1 MTARHRPIA
10 FTLNAKRVSLRV
22 HPMTRLLDVLRED
35 CGLTGT
41 KEGCGEG
48 ECGACTVIVD
58 GRAVNSCLVP
68 VAQVAG
74 ATIMTIE
81 GLKGRH
87 PLQRAFAEHGGAQCG
102 ICTPGM
108 IMAAAALGPR
118 PTLGQVRTG
127 LAGNICRCTGYE
139 GIYRAIRNSDKALG
153 ARRSALVSRKTG
165 PPSSWSPGASAPGS
179 PAFAVTRKRIGFG
192 AASPKA
198 RRRAR

>member
-1 MTARHRPIA
+1 MKRPAYRPIA
-10 FTLNAKRVSLRV
+10 FTLNGKRASLRV
-22 HPMTRLLDVLRED
+22 HPMKRLLDVLRED

-48 ECGACTVIVD
+48 ECGACTVIV
-58 GRAVNSCLVP
+58 GRQAVNACLIP
-68 VAQVAG
+68 VVQAAG
-74 ATIMTIE
+74 ERVTTIE

-108 IMAAAALGPR
+108 ILAAAALGPR
-118 PTLGQVRTG
+118 PTLDEVRTG

-139 GIYRAIRNSDKALG
+139 GIYRAIKKANSGLG
-153 ARRSALVSRKTG
+153 IRDSGFGKTTTRRRHDAAVPG
-165 PPSSWSPGASAPGS
+165 P

-198 RRRAR
+198 RRRRA